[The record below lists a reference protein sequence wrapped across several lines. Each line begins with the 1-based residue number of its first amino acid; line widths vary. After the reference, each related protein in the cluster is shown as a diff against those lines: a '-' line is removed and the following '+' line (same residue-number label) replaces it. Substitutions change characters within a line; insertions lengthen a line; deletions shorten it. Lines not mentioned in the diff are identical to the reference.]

1 MKFFIDT
8 ANVDDIRKANDM
20 GVICGVT
27 TNPSLIAKEGRDFNE
42 VIKEITSIVD
52 GPISGEVKATTV
64 DAEGMIKEGREIAA
78 IHPNMVVKIPMT
90 VEGLNYVNNLMESLN
105 IPYEF
110 MEWTS
115 DIPETYWVG
124 EYQEI
129 EPLNEDGMEECN
141 FILTGN
147 TKGSFL
153 NLETVKELLKDT
165 LGCDG
170 ITDIMK
176 SGSGIAIMYVTAYP
190 VPSVEFGIHRLEIT
204 LRIKEWKV

>member
-1 MKFFIDT
+1 
-8 ANVDDIRKANDM
+8 
-20 GVICGVT
+20 
-27 TNPSLIAKEGRDFNE
+27 
-42 VIKEITSIVD
+42 
-52 GPISGEVKATTV
+52 
-64 DAEGMIKEGREIAA
+64 
-78 IHPNMVVKIPMT
+78 
-90 VEGLNYVNNLMESLN
+90 
-105 IPYEF
+105 
-110 MEWTS
+110 
-115 DIPETYWVG
+115 
-124 EYQEI
+124 
-129 EPLNEDGMEECN
+129 MEECN

>member
-1 MKFFIDT
+1 M
-8 ANVDDIRKANDM
+8 
-20 GVICGVT
+20 T
-27 TNPSLIAKEGRDFNE
+27 T
-42 VIKEITSIVD
+42 
-52 GPISGEVKATTV
+52 
-64 DAEGMIKEGREIAA
+64 
-78 IHPNMVVKIPMT
+78 
-90 VEGLNYVNNLMESLN
+90 EGLNYINNLLESLN

-129 EPLNEDGMEECN
+129 EPLNEDGMEEC
-141 FILTGN
+141 
-147 TKGSFL
+147 FL
-153 NLETVKELLKDT
+153 NLETVKELLKET

>member
-1 MKFFIDT
+1 
-8 ANVDDIRKANDM
+8 
-20 GVICGVT
+20 
-27 TNPSLIAKEGRDFNE
+27 
-42 VIKEITSIVD
+42 
-52 GPISGEVKATTV
+52 
-64 DAEGMIKEGREIAA
+64 
-78 IHPNMVVKIPMT
+78 MT
-90 VEGLNYVNNLMESLN
+90 IEGLNYISNLLESLN

-141 FILTGN
+141 FILTG
-147 TKGSFL
+147 
-153 NLETVKELLKDT
+153 KELLKDT

-170 ITDIMK
+170 ITDIMG
-176 SGSGIAIMYVTAYP
+176 SGSGIAIMYMTAYP
-190 VPSVEFGIHRLEIT
+190 VPSVEFGVHRLEIT

>member
-1 MKFFIDT
+1 
-8 ANVDDIRKANDM
+8 
-20 GVICGVT
+20 
-27 TNPSLIAKEGRDFNE
+27 
-42 VIKEITSIVD
+42 
-52 GPISGEVKATTV
+52 
-64 DAEGMIKEGREIAA
+64 
-78 IHPNMVVKIPMT
+78 MT

-115 DIPETYWVG
+115 DIPETYWIG

-153 NLETVKELLKDT
+153 NLENVKELLKDT

-170 ITDIMK
+170 ET
-176 SGSGIAIMYVTAYP
+176 IAILLAFRALI
-190 VPSVEFGIHRLEIT
+190 S
-204 LRIKEWKV
+204 RIRIQSCSPIWCRIS

>member
-1 MKFFIDT
+1 
-8 ANVDDIRKANDM
+8 
-20 GVICGVT
+20 
-27 TNPSLIAKEGRDFNE
+27 
-42 VIKEITSIVD
+42 
-52 GPISGEVKATTV
+52 
-64 DAEGMIKEGREIAA
+64 
-78 IHPNMVVKIPMT
+78 MT
-90 VEGLNYVNNLMESLN
+90 IEGLNYISNLLESLN

-147 TKGSFL
+147 TKESFL

-170 ITDIMK
+170 ITDIMG
-176 SGSGIAIMYVTAYP
+176 SGSGIAIMYMTAYP
-190 VPSVEFGIHRLEIT
+190 VPSVESMNTKFN
-204 LRIKEWKV
+204 